1 MHGEEDKMIEELR
14 EVAGMGG
21 PAAGLA
27 NELLVIRQQY
37 ENQELTLEEYQF
49 LVDQIAEVKAAQ
61 ELSSDEQAC
70 RYIIAA
76 AKALSTFV

>member
-1 MHGEEDKMIEELR
+1 MEGKMIDQLR
-14 EVAGMGG
+14 EVVGMGG
-21 PAAGLA
+21 PAAMLA
-27 NELLVIRQQY
+27 NELLVLREQY
-37 ENQELTLEEYQF
+37 ERQELTFEEYQY
-49 LVDQIAEVKAAQ
+49 LTNQIAEVRAAQ

>member
-1 MHGEEDKMIEELR
+1 MIDQLR

-21 PAAGLA
+21 PGAALA
-27 NELLVIRQQY
+27 NELLVLREQY
-37 ENQELTLEEYQF
+37 ERQELSLEEYQY
-49 LVDQIAEVKAAQ
+49 LVNQIAEVRAAQ

-76 AKALSTFV
+76 AKALSAFV

>member
-1 MHGEEDKMIEELR
+1 MEGKMIDQLR

-21 PAAGLA
+21 PAAALA
-27 NELLVIRQQY
+27 NELLVLREQY
-37 ENQELTLEEYQF
+37 EKQELTFEEYQY
-49 LVDQIAEVKAAQ
+49 LTNQIAEVRAAQ

>member
-1 MHGEEDKMIEELR
+1 MIEQLR
-14 EVAGMGG
+14 EVVGMGG
-21 PAAGLA
+21 PAAMLA
-27 NELLVIRQQY
+27 NELLVLREQY
-37 ENQELTLEEYQF
+37 ERQELTFEEYQY
-49 LVDQIAEVKAAQ
+49 LTNQIAEVRAAQ

>member
-1 MHGEEDKMIEELR
+1 MIDQLR

-21 PAAGLA
+21 PAAMLA
-27 NELLVIRQQY
+27 NELLVLREQY
-37 ENQELTLEEYQF
+37 ERQELTFEEYQY
-49 LVDQIAEVKAAQ
+49 LTNQIAEVRAAQ

-76 AKALSTFV
+76 SKDLSTFV

>member
-1 MHGEEDKMIEELR
+1 MIDQLR

-21 PAAGLA
+21 PAAMLA
-27 NELLVIRQQY
+27 NELLVLREQY
-37 ENQELTLEEYQF
+37 ERQELTFEEYQY
-49 LVDQIAEVKAAQ
+49 LTNQIAEVRAAQ

>member
-1 MHGEEDKMIEELR
+1 MIDQLR

-21 PAAGLA
+21 PAAALA
-27 NELLVIRQQY
+27 NELLVLREQY
-37 ENQELTLEEYQF
+37 EKQELTFEEYQY
-49 LVDQIAEVKAAQ
+49 LTNQIAEVRAAQ